1 MPAETNGP
9 GAIAAAQTS
18 ATNHPGRAVT
28 ATSELTFPQVL
39 AQTAGDGWRATS
51 WLIWLLLLLLL
62 IILLLRRLERRR
74 YGPNPAKPRF
84 LR

>member
-1 MPAETNGP
+1 MPSETNTP
-9 GAIAAAQTS
+9 VAIAAAQTS

-28 ATSELTFPQVL
+28 ATSELTFSQAL
-39 AQTAGDGWRATS
+39 AQTAGDSWRATS

-62 IILLLRRLERRR
+62 IILLLRRLERRHR
-74 YGPNPAKPRF
+74 RPNPAKPRF